1 MRLPSPPLLVVTDR
15 QQAARPLGG
24 VIRAAVEEGCRWFSL
39 REKDLSGAQQKQLA
53 SALLPVTH
61 AFGARLTIHGDPD
74 MAADAG
80 LDGVHLKAGGDARAA
95 RARIGENGIVGVSIH
110 SVAEA
115 RALDP
120 TIVDYA
126 IAGPVYATSSKPGY
140 GPAFGP
146 GGLRSIVDASRVP
159 IVGIGGIE
167 ANRVGDL
174 IAAGAAGI
182 AVMGGV
188 MRAQDPGVEVR
199 RLLAALA
206 SAQPRPR

>member
-1 MRLPSPPLLVVTDR
+1 
-15 QQAARPLGG
+15 
-24 VIRAAVEEGCRWFSL
+24 L

-80 LDGVHLKAGGDARAA
+80 LDGVHLKAGG
-95 RARIGENGIVGVSIH
+95 IVGVSIH

-120 TIVDYA
+120 MIVDYA